1 MRSAFLA
8 LTNCLFKK
16 HTPFITTIFIN
27 DWFWSV
33 LYLFSSFWTL
43 FLEWKGCNSI
53 YHFRSDG
60 VPMRKV
66 SPGNPSPLMERKNQN
81 TQNLGRLTKMF
92 TERFD
97 EVIFEPLLLI
107 DNLVYLFIIFLRSKV
122 NFHVW
127 FIRVQDRMWALR
139 AKPSSLAI
147 WPTVT
152 WISSTPAFWTQC
164 QNTSSFWWWKL

>member
-1 MRSAFLA
+1 MVNIFNTKQSHKTLLPAPPLLPPESCTSRVQEIEKRYGWSAFLA

-81 TQNLGRLTKMF
+81 TQNQGRLTKMF

-97 EVIFEPLLLI
+97 EVIFEPLLFI
-107 DNLVYLFIIFLRSKV
+107 DNLVYLFIIFFEIQS
-122 NFHVW
+122 
-127 FIRVQDRMWALR
+127 
-139 AKPSSLAI
+139 
-147 WPTVT
+147 
-152 WISSTPAFWTQC
+152 
-164 QNTSSFWWWKL
+164 